1 MRGVAVLTEMSTKV
15 ASQRVVLDEGCGS
28 RNRNVPQSG
37 ITKGGP

>member
-1 MRGVAVLTEMSTKV
+1 MRGVAVGTETSPKV

-28 RNRNVPQSG
+28 RNTNVPQSG